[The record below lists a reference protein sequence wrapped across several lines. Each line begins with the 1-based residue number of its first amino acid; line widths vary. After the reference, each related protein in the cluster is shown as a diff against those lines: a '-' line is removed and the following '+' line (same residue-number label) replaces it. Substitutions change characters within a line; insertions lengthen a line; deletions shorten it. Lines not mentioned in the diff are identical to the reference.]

1 MIINCKIDSN
11 ISNSTAG
18 GAYILSDYT
27 SIANTQFSFNE
38 ANDYSAL
45 FVSSSEFILKNSTL
59 TNNIDNSPHVAPL
72 GFGSGNNKNYLV
84 LNSVIYHPNHPNR
97 DLYINGGNVS
107 LHNNLF
113 YHHNTS
119 GYNGQVPDVDSNNIF
134 SINNPFVDSQNG
146 DYSLVDS
153 SLAIGAGIDSVFF
166 INSTVYSLAYDK
178 LNISRPTPANSN
190 HDIGCLLYTSPSPRD

>member
-1 MIINCKIDSN
+1 IEISNSKIRYNSSDQNYAGIKIDHADSLIISNCLIKNNDATNSCGGIYLTGDVDHAEIIETDIINNNGGGVSSSSESIMIINCKIDSN

-18 GAYILSDYT
+18 GAYILSNYT

-59 TNNIDNSPHVAPL
+59 TNNNDNSPHVAPL

-84 LNSVIYHPNHPNR
+84 LNSIIYHPNHPNR

-107 LHNNLF
+107 LHNNLL
-113 YHHNTS
+113 YH
-119 GYNGQVPDVDSNNIF
+119 
-134 SINNPFVDSQNG
+134 
-146 DYSLVDS
+146 
-153 SLAIGAGIDSVFF
+153 
-166 INSTVYSLAYDK
+166 
-178 LNISRPTPANSN
+178 
-190 HDIGCLLYTSPSPRD
+190 